1 MVVRDI
7 KASWKKKNRSKSTI
21 ENGIIKWKKIK
32 IFYKQRMVFSHIKDK
47 EISCTSIKSISNWFL
62 K

>member
-21 ENGIIKWKKIK
+21 ENGIVKWKKIK
-32 IFYKQRMVFSHIKDK
+32 IFYKQRMVFSHINCIFK
-47 EISCTSIKSISNWFL
+47 IKKFL
-62 K
+62 AQV